1 MDFLTLLSAQA
12 ALTAD
17 KVPLISI
24 VSIIVS
30 AMLVVAVPTLSIFF
44 LRKRCQMTLRSMMYG
59 ISFYVFTGY
68 LLQQIVSAVI
78 YSIGKGNPG
87 VGGIILYTFIT
98 VVFEVLGIYGG
109 MLLLRRFLS
118 GVNNVAGFAVGYGA
132 IELILAMGF
141 VVFMFITMILAL
153 NSAGLDAAVSAYP
166 EADREEI
173 RQIFQSLIQ
182 MPWYEYVIYGIQ
194 AVLIAVFRYCTV
206 GVVYGVSIGKLEK
219 KGMFLAA
226 AFCLVFRLP
235 DILYQLEAV
244 KSPLLIEILFV
255 LVTAVIA
262 AVTWKV
268 VNQFMKEE
276 VTEIFTVP
284 KKAVQ
289 KMPKIVMPK

>member
-1 MDFLTLLSAQA
+1 MLLSAQT

-24 VSIIVS
+24 VSIIIS
-30 AMLVVAVPTLSIFF
+30 AALVIAVPTLSIFF

-68 LLQQIVSAVI
+68 LLQQIVSAAI

-87 VGGIILYTFIT
+87 VGGIVLYTFIT
-98 VVFEVLGIYGG
+98 VTLEVLGIYGG
-109 MLLLRRFLS
+109 MLLQRHFLP
-118 GVNNVAGFAVGYGA
+118 GINNAAGFAVGYGS

-141 VVFMFITMILAL
+141 VVFMFITMIMAL

-166 EADREEI
+166 ESDREEI

-206 GVVYGVSIGKLEK
+206 GIVYGVSIGKLEK

-226 AFCLVFRLP
+226 VFCLLFRLP
-235 DILYQLEAV
+235 DVLYQLETV
-244 KSPLLIEILFV
+244 KNPLLVEILFV
-255 LVTAVIA
+255 FVTAAIA

-268 VNQFMKEE
+268 MNRFMKEE